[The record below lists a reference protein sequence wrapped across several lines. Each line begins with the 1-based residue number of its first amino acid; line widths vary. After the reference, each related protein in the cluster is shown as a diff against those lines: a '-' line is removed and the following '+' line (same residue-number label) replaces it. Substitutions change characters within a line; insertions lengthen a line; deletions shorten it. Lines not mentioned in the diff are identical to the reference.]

1 MNIEEIIN
9 ENRPN
14 ISQNSLKVYT
24 QNLKKLHKTIMK
36 NDIIESLDF
45 LKDYDNV
52 IKTLEEKNKNT
63 MKNYLVAVIIIL
75 QSNTKKYN
83 DLIEKYQE
91 KIKKLQDSIND
102 TYDDNEKS
110 NKQNKNWVDYNEI
123 LKLLR
128 KMKKDTKHL
137 LEKPIDELSNKEKD
151 LIQQYL
157 VHYLYSGKAF
167 PIVRND
173 FAEMKI
179 VNEDDELDDDK
190 NYFVIR
196 KNGLPYFQLNQFKT
210 AKYKGEQKIII
221 KDLELRKLINK
232 WAKINNT
239 GYLLINITTN
249 TPMTANGISKY
260 LNKIY
265 KKHFDKVIS
274 TSLLRSIYITN
285 KYNDNLSQKQKKELA
300 EDMQHSKDIAEKV
313 YNKID

>member
-1 MNIEEIIN
+1 MNIEEIIK

-14 ISQNSLKVYT
+14 ISQSSLKVYT
-24 QNLKKLHKTIMK
+24 QNLKNLHKIIMK
-36 NDIIESLDF
+36 NDTIQSLDF
-45 LKDYDNV
+45 LTDFDNI
-52 IKTLEEKNKNT
+52 IKSLEEKNKNT
-63 MKNYLVAVIIIL
+63 MKNYLVAVVILL
-75 QSNTKKYN
+75 QSDSKKYN
-83 DLIEKYQE
+83 DLIQKYQE

-110 NKQNKNWVDYNEI
+110 NKQNKNWVDYSEI

-128 KMKKDTKHL
+128 KMKKDTKPL
-137 LEKPIDELSNKEKD
+137 LEKPIDELTNKEKD

-179 VNEDDELDDDK
+179 VNEDDKLDDDK

-239 GYLLINITTN
+239 GFLLINITTN

>member
-1 MNIEEIIN
+1 MNIQEIIN

-63 MKNYLVAVIIIL
+63 MKNYLVAVVIIL

>member
-110 NKQNKNWVDYNEI
+110 NKQNKNWVDYSEI

-128 KMKKDTKHL
+128 KMKKDTKPL
-137 LEKPIDELSNKEKD
+137 LEKPIDELTNKEKD

-179 VNEDDELDDDK
+179 VNEDDKLDDDK

-239 GYLLINITTN
+239 GFLLINITTN

-300 EDMQHSKDIAEKV
+300 EDKQHSKDIAEKV